1 MNQTREN
8 IMKKLAAVLMLMCL
22 CGCMTSPPQAPAD
35 CENSLVWQSGFM
47 PEGRELV
54 ELGFVALLTAEP
66 KVKAQVKAGA
76 VKGWHLVQE
85 GTLKGAVGE
94 LLPLLEEHPQYAP
107 LALFALQ
114 RLDLE
119 KTLDKCDREV
129 LSSMFRNIAIYAGAR
144 DQDFADTLA
153 EAANLRR

>member
-1 MNQTREN
+1 
-8 IMKKLAAVLMLMCL
+8 MKMVAAVLMVMCL
-22 CGCMTSPPQAPAD
+22 CGCMTSPPQPPAG

-54 ELGFVALLTAEP
+54 ELGFAALLTAEP
-66 KVKAQVKAGA
+66 QIKARVKAGA
-76 VKGWHLVQE
+76 IKGWHLVQE
-85 GTLKGAVGE
+85 GTLKGAVEE

-119 KTLDKCDREV
+119 KALNRCDQEV
-129 LSSMFRNIAIYAGAR
+129 LLSMFHNIAIYAGAR
-144 DQDFADTLA
+144 EQDFADTMA
-153 EAANLRR
+153 EAANPRP